1 MEKKFQVF
9 RNVLEIRNSLRR
21 RVLRRQPIGC
31 CKIASTLN
39 DSGRALRA
47 GDAEGILPLHLLHIQ
62 CHSPSGDFKL
72 TARLMK
78 RSH

>member
-39 DSGRALRA
+39 DSGRA
-47 GDAEGILPLHLLHIQ
+47 IL
-62 CHSPSGDFKL
+62 SSGHHVDRWQIEL
-72 TARLMK
+72 
-78 RSH
+78 